1 MKGFPQGLFL
11 ILIAAALVSHWQV
24 PWPLPDVPYR
34 VWTGGCLIVLG
45 LLWMAWAVLEM
56 RAKDTSP
63 LPWEDTTAL
72 VVYGP
77 FRFGRNPIYL
87 GDLVIM
93 FGLALVLG
101 TTWLL
106 VTTALAVPLTR
117 WLVIRHEEADLEA
130 LFGDEWRAYAAKVRR
145 WL

>member
-11 ILIAAALVSHWQV
+11 ALIAAALISHWQM

-34 VWTGGCLIVLG
+34 VWTGTGLIIFALM
-45 LLWMAWAVLEM
+45 WMAWAVLEM
-56 RAKDTSP
+56 RAKNTSP

-72 VVYGP
+72 VIYGP
-77 FRFGRNPIYL
+77 FRFSRNPIYV
-87 GDLVIM
+87 GDVLILV
-93 FGLALVLG
+93 GLALILG

-106 VTTALAVPLTR
+106 VTAVISVPLCS
-117 WLVIRHEEADLEA
+117 WLVIRYEESDLEA
-130 LFGDEWRAYAAKVRR
+130 LFGDEWRAYAARVRR